1 MQNIVIPQS
10 MEQRVSWKTTLDA
23 IVLTAGMANTFT
35 IQLRDVVT
43 DAAPGVISASYYRFH
58 IRPFLNEYI
67 PVLSS
72 KDSVEIP
79 ADTKALT
86 IAIKIPSQMKRG
98 YYTFQLILEDADKE
112 AIGVYTTY
120 LVINAAVA
128 PLKDNPFMSLE
139 SVRSEF
145 ADISFEDNR
154 LLDSQEVG
162 TWDICDAVYRAIQQW
177 NNTGPR
183 LTPYSGETF
192 PYPEI
197 LRRGTI
203 YMLLQSLWTMLE
215 RNRMSYAAGNTQVDL
230 ERRADAYAK
239 LLATYKAEWSGGMS
253 QAKNQENIE
262 AFNRSVTYL

>member
-1 MQNIVIPQS
+1 MQNVIIPQS
-10 MEQRVSWKTTLDA
+10 LEQRVSWKTTLDA
-23 IVLTAGMANTFT
+23 IVLTSGMLNKFT

-43 DAAPGVISASYYRFH
+43 DATPGVISASYYKFY
-58 IRPFLNEYI
+58 IRPFLHEDE
-67 PVLSS
+67 PVLRSS
-72 KDSVEIP
+72 EDVEIP
-79 ADTKALT
+79 EKSDKLEFS
-86 IAIKIPSQMKRG
+86 ISIPQKMKRG
-98 YYTFQLILEDADKE
+98 YYLFQLILEDVDKNPIGSYE
-112 AIGVYTTY
+112 TYAVVNNAIV
-120 LVINAAVA
+120 
-128 PLKDNPFMSLE
+128 PQRDNPHMSLE
-139 SVRSEF
+139 SVRSELG
-145 ADISFEDNR
+145 DISFEDNH

-162 TWDICDAVYRAIQQW
+162 TWDICNAVQRAIQQW

-239 LLATYKAEWSGGMS
+239 LLKMYKDEWSGGMA

-262 AFNRSVTYL
+262 SFNRSISYL

>member
-1 MQNIVIPQS
+1 MQNVIIPQS

-23 IVLTAGMANTFT
+23 IVLTSGMVNTFVL
-35 IQLRDVVT
+35 QLRDVVT
-43 DAAPGVISASYYRFH
+43 DAAPGVIPASYYQFH

-72 KDSVEIP
+72 ANDAELP
-79 ADTKALT
+79 EGADKIT
-86 IAIKIPSQMKRG
+86 IGIKVPDKMKRG
-98 YYTFQLILEDADKE
+98 YYKFQLILKNADKE
-112 AIGVYTTY
+112 PIGVYETY
-120 LVINAAVA
+120 LVVNAAVS
-128 PLKDNPFMSLE
+128 PQKDNPFMSLE